1 MSYPSPKSPDGPS
14 RSSPV
19 ERPVRDAALQAA
31 RRRVALGTEGL
42 APHSPGD
49 ARRQRLIA
57 AWLAELAS
65 RY

>member
-1 MSYPSPKSPDGPS
+1 MPDQTSKSPYGPS

-19 ERPVRDAALQAA
+19 ERPARDAVLQSA
-31 RRRVALGTEGL
+31 RRRVALGGEGI
-42 APHSPGD
+42 AQHSSGD

-65 RY
+65 R